1 MRRSAT
7 AIALLCLS
15 LPVLLGVDRPP
26 GLADVTDVRHFSYPD
41 YTRVVVELT
50 RTVTTEVKRLP
61 ADPVVGRPERLYLD
75 LSGVWVG
82 LHFEDPIT
90 VGDGLLEGIRLG
102 QNTLTTA
109 RVVIDLKRYDD
120 HRLCFLASPSRVV
133 VDIFGGGQ
141 GRRHAPD
148 PGGRRAPPG
157 QGQLPPGMRQVQT
170 VVLDPGHGG
179 RDPGALGA
187 YGLREKDVTLR
198 LARALRPRLVAR
210 GFRVV
215 MTRDADRT
223 LSLEERTALAEGV
236 GGDVFVS
243 LHINA
248 SRRRSARGIETY
260 YLDKSHERHSQR
272 VAARENGVPANRLDD
287 LQRIVAQLRVSEVS
301 VHSARLANAVHKEVI
316 AGVRSTH
323 GSVEDLGVKRG
334 PFYVLFLSNMPS
346 ILLEVGFLTNGA
358 EARRL
363 RSDFY
368 IDVLAEQISR
378 GLSSYRRENALT
390 VAGVTR

>member
-1 MRRSAT
+1 MTVRVARS
-7 AIALLCLS
+7 LLVCLAV
-15 LPVLLGVDRPP
+15 PVLLGIDRPP
-26 GLADVTDVRHFSYPD
+26 GLSDVTGVRHWSYPA

-50 RTVTTEVKRLP
+50 RPVATEVKRLG
-61 ADPVVGRPERLYLD
+61 ADRSERRPERLYLD
-75 LSGVWVG
+75 LPRVWVG
-82 LHFEDPIT
+82 LRYADPIP

-102 QNTLTTA
+102 QNTRTTT
-109 RVVIDLKRYDD
+109 RLVIDLKRYDH
-120 HRLCFLASPSRVV
+120 HRLFFLSSPNRVV
-133 VDIFGGGQ
+133 IDVFGGGQ
-141 GRRHAPD
+141 RRQSAPS
-148 PGGRRAPPG
+148 PGARRAPPG
-157 QGQLPPGMRQVQT
+157 QGQLPPGMRQVRT

-215 MTRDADRT
+215 MTRDSDRT

-301 VHSARLANAVHKEVI
+301 VHSARLAKAVHREVI

-378 GLSSYRRENALT
+378 GLSSYRRETALT
-390 VAGVTR
+390 VAGLMR

>member
-1 MRRSAT
+1 VTGRAARSL
-7 AIALLCLS
+7 LLCLAVS
-15 LPVLLGVDRPP
+15 LLLGIDRPP
-26 GLADVTDVRHFSYPD
+26 GLSDVTEVRHWSYPT

-50 RTVTTEVKRLP
+50 RPVTTEIKSLG
-61 ADPVVGRPERLYLD
+61 ADRSEGRPERLYLD
-75 LSGVWVG
+75 LPGVWVG
-82 LHFEDPIT
+82 LRYADPIP

-102 QNTLTTA
+102 QNSRTSA
-109 RVVIDLKRYDD
+109 RLVIDLKRHDH
-120 HRLCFLASPSRVV
+120 HRLFFLSSPSRVV
-133 VDIFGGGQ
+133 VDVYGGKRS
-141 GRRHAPD
+141 GRGAPD
-148 PGGRRAPPG
+148 PGARRPSPG
-157 QGQLPPGMRQVQT
+157 NGQLPLGMRQVHT

-198 LARALRPRLVAR
+198 LARELRPRLVGR

-215 MTRDADRT
+215 MTRDEDRT
-223 LSLEERTALAEGV
+223 VSLEERTAFAEGV
-236 GGDVFVS
+236 GGDVFIS
-243 LHINA
+243 LHTNA

-260 YLDKSHERHSQR
+260 YLDKSHERHSRR

-301 VHSARLANAVHKEVI
+301 VHSARLAKTVHEEIVE
-316 AGVRSTH
+316 GVRSTH

-346 ILLEVGFLTNGA
+346 ILLEAGFLTNGA
-358 EARRL
+358 EAVRL

-378 GLSSYRRENALT
+378 GLSSYRRESTLT
-390 VAGVTR
+390 VAGVRR

>member
-1 MRRSAT
+1 MRAARAL
-7 AIALLCLS
+7 LLCLAV
-15 LPVLLGVDRPP
+15 PVLLGIDRPP
-26 GLADVTDVRHFSYPD
+26 GLSDVTEVRHWSYPTF
-41 YTRVVVELT
+41 TRVVVELT
-50 RTVTTEVKRLP
+50 RPVTTTVKRLG
-61 ADPVVGRPERLYLD
+61 ADRSGRKPERLYLD
-75 LSGVWVG
+75 LPRVWVG
-82 LHFEDPIT
+82 LRYKDPIP

-102 QNTLTTA
+102 QNTRTTT
-109 RVVIDLKRYDD
+109 RLVIDLRRYDH
-120 HRLCFLASPSRVV
+120 HRLFFLSSPSRVV
-133 VDIFGGGQ
+133 VDVYGGGQ
-141 GRRHAPD
+141 RPRSAPD
-148 PGGRRAPPG
+148 PGAGREPSG
-157 QGQLPPGMRQVQT
+157 SGQLPLGMRQVRT

-215 MTRDADRT
+215 LTRDSDRT

-243 LHINA
+243 LHTNA
-248 SRRRSARGIETY
+248 SKRRSVRGIETY

-301 VHSARLANAVHKEVI
+301 VHSARLARCVHEEVI

-323 GSVEDLGVKRG
+323 GSVADLGVKRG

-346 ILLEVGFLTNGA
+346 ILVEAGFLTNTA

-368 IDVLAEQISR
+368 VDVLAEQISR
-378 GLSSYRRENALT
+378 GLSSYRRENALI

>member
-1 MRRSAT
+1 MTVRVARS
-7 AIALLCLS
+7 LLVCLAV
-15 LPVLLGVDRPP
+15 PVLLGIDRPP
-26 GLADVTDVRHFSYPD
+26 GLSDVTGVRHWSYPA

-50 RTVTTEVKRLP
+50 RPVATEVKRLG
-61 ADPVVGRPERLYLD
+61 ADRSERRPERLYLD
-75 LSGVWVG
+75 LPRVWVG
-82 LHFEDPIT
+82 LRYADPIP

-102 QNTLTTA
+102 QNTRTTT
-109 RVVIDLKRYDD
+109 RLVIDLKRYDH
-120 HRLCFLASPSRVV
+120 HRLFFLSSPSRVV
-133 VDIFGGGQ
+133 IDVFGGGQ
-141 GRRHAPD
+141 GRRSAPD

-215 MTRDADRT
+215 MTRDSDRT

-260 YLDKSHERHSQR
+260 YLDKSHERHSRR

-301 VHSARLANAVHKEVI
+301 VHSARLANAVHREVI

-390 VAGVTR
+390 VAGVVR